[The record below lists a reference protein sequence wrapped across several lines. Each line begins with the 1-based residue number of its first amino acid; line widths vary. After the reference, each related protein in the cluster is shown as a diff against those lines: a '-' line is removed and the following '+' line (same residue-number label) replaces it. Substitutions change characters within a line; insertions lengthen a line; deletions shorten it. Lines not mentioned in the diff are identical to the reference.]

1 MVPITLSHAE
11 LTTTIERIREAAHLE
26 AVAVSVYDTQTGAAF
41 SHAGD
46 RWFHAASTFK
56 AAILLAFVKAVE
68 TGAVRAADHLQ
79 IRNRFLSLTGGAPY
93 RIERERDGDHSV
105 HAQLGRSL
113 PLVDLARL
121 MIVRSS
127 NLATNLLLD
136 FLTLEQVRSVLRES
150 GVAGVEVRR
159 GVEDIAAHEAG
170 INNEATADGLRR
182 LFRCFLPEGGLAESP
197 RALALEMLF
206 AQEFNRMIPARL
218 PKGVRVAHK
227 TGEIS
232 THAHDAG
239 LVFPPDRAPY
249 AVAILTEFSPEADRP
264 QRAVADISA
273 AIYEH
278 LVS

>member
-1 MVPITLSHAE
+1 MVPDTLRKQ
-11 LTTTIERIREAAHLE
+11 LTGKIEQIRKAAHLE
-26 AVAVSVYDTQTGAAF
+26 EVAVSVYDADTAAQF
-41 SHAGD
+41 SCAGD

-68 TGAVRAADHLQ
+68 SGAIRPADHLQ
-79 IRNRFLSLTGGAPY
+79 IRNRFVSIQSGEPY
-93 RIERERDGDHSV
+93 RIERDRDGDNSV
-105 HAQLGRSL
+105 HAHIGRSI
-113 PLVDLARL
+113 PLGELARL
-121 MIVRSS
+121 MITRSS

-136 FLTLEQVRSVLRES
+136 FLTIEHVRDVLRAS
-150 GVAGVEVRR
+150 GVSGVEVRR
-159 GVEDIAAHEAG
+159 GVEDIAAHDAG
-170 INNEATADGLRR
+170 INNEATADGLCR
-182 LFRCFLPEGGLAESP
+182 LFQCFLPEGGLLKEP
-197 RALALEMLF
+197 RELALEILL

-232 THAHDAG
+232 TNAHDAG

-249 AVAILTEFSPEADRP
+249 AVAILTQFSAEAARP

-278 LVS
+278 FVS

>member
-1 MVPITLSHAE
+1 MMVAITLQNQ
-11 LTTTIERIREAAHLE
+11 LTARIEQIRQAARLE
-26 AVAVSVYDTQTGAAF
+26 AVAVSVFDTQTGAEF
-41 SHAGD
+41 SCAGD
-46 RWFHAASTFK
+46 RWFHAASTYK

-68 TGAVRAADHLQ
+68 SGAVRPADHLQ
-79 IRNRFLSLTGGAPY
+79 IRNRFLSITSGAPY
-93 RIERERDGDHSV
+93 RIERERDGDNSV
-105 HAQLGRSL
+105 HAHIGRSL
-113 PLVDLARL
+113 PLLELARL

-136 FLTLEQVRSVLRES
+136 FLTLERVRGVLREA

-170 INNEATADGLRR
+170 INNEATADGLCR
-182 LFRCFLPEGGLAESP
+182 LFRCFLPEGGVGEGP
-197 RALALEMLF
+197 RALAMEILF
-206 AQEFNRMIPARL
+206 AQEFKRMIPARL

-239 LVFPPDRAPY
+239 LVFPPARAPY
-249 AVAILTEFSPEADRP
+249 AVAILTQFPPDADRP

-278 LVS
+278 FVS